1 MSAVPN
7 GHDNDEDDD
16 DDDDDDVDDVVRPS
30 QEIKPCKRI
39 STCVPHRSAT

>member
-16 DDDDDDVDDVVRPS
+16 DDDDDVDDVVCPS

-39 STCVPHRSAT
+39 STCMPHRSAT